1 MIRPAVAGDVPAIQ
15 ALVRD
20 AYAMYLPRIGRQP
33 APVTAD
39 HAGLVAAGRTSVAE
53 VEGEVAGVIV
63 LIPGDHHLLVENVAV
78 DPAMQGRGLGREL
91 MAFAERRA
99 AELELPELRLYTN
112 QLMTENLALYPALGY
127 TETGRRVEDGF
138 ARVYFSKRISTA

>member
-1 MIRPAVAGDVPAIQ
+1 MIRPAVEGDVPAIE
-15 ALVRD
+15 ALVRE
-20 AYAMYLPRIGRQP
+20 AYAMYVPRIGREP

-39 HAGLVAAGRTSVAE
+39 HAGLVAAGRTSV
-53 VEGEVAGVIV
+53 VEADGEVAGVIV
-63 LIPGDHHLLVENVAV
+63 LIPGSDHLVVENVAV
-78 DPAMQGRGLGREL
+78 SPRMQGRGLGREL

-99 AELELPELRLYTN
+99 AELGMAELRLYTN

-138 ARVYFSKRISTA
+138 ARIYFSKRI

>member
-1 MIRPAVAGDVPAIQ
+1 VIRQAVAGDVPAIE

-20 AYAMYLPRIGRQP
+20 AYAMYVPRIGREP

-39 HAGLVAAGRTSVAE
+39 HAGLVAAGRTSV
-53 VEGEVAGVIV
+53 VEADGEIAGVIV
-63 LIPGDHHLLVENVAV
+63 LIPGGDHLLVENVAV
-78 DPAMQGRGLGREL
+78 APNAQGRGLGREL

-99 AELELPELRLYTN
+99 AELGMAELRLYTN

-138 ARVYFSKRISTA
+138 ARVYFSKRI

>member
-1 MIRPAVAGDVPAIQ
+1 MIRPAVEGDVPAIE
-15 ALVRD
+15 ALVRE
-20 AYAMYLPRIGRQP
+20 AYAMYVPRIGREP

-39 HAGLVAAGRTSVAE
+39 HAGLVAAGRTSV
-53 VEGEVAGVIV
+53 VEADGEVAGVIV
-63 LIPGDHHLLVENVAV
+63 LIPGSDHLVVENVAV
-78 DPAMQGRGLGREL
+78 SPRMQGRGPGREL

-99 AELELPELRLYTN
+99 AELGMAELRLYTN

-138 ARVYFSKRISTA
+138 ARIYFSKRI

>member
-1 MIRPAVAGDVPAIQ
+1 MIRPAVARDVPAIE

-20 AYAMYLPRIGRQP
+20 AYAMYVPRIGREP

-39 HAGLVAAGRTSVAE
+39 HAGLVAAGRTSV
-53 VEGEVAGVIV
+53 VEAGGVIAGVIV
-63 LIPGDHHLLVENVAV
+63 LIPGGDHLLVENVAV
-78 DPAMQGRGLGREL
+78 APAKQGRGLGREL

-99 AELELPELRLYTN
+99 AELGMAELRLYTN

-127 TETGRRVEDGF
+127 TETGRRMEDGF
-138 ARVYFSKRISTA
+138 ARVYFSKRI

>member
-1 MIRPAVAGDVPAIQ
+1 MIRPAVEGDVPAIE
-15 ALVRD
+15 ALVRE
-20 AYAMYLPRIGRQP
+20 AYAMYAPRIGREP

-39 HAGLVAAGRTSVAE
+39 HAGLVAAGRTSV
-53 VEGEVAGVIV
+53 VEADGEVAGVIV
-63 LIPGDHHLLVENVAV
+63 LIPGGDHLLVENVAV
-78 DPAMQGRGLGREL
+78 APNAQGRGLGREL

-99 AELELPELRLYTN
+99 AELGMAELRLYTN

>member
-1 MIRPAVAGDVPAIQ
+1 MIRPAVAGDVPAIE

-20 AYAMYLPRIGRQP
+20 AYAMYVPWIGREP

-39 HAGLVAAGRTSVAE
+39 HAGLVAAGRTSVIEAD
-53 VEGEVAGVIV
+53 GEVAGVIV
-63 LIPGDHHLLVENVAV
+63 LIPGGAHLLVENVAV
-78 DPAMQGRGLGREL
+78 APKAQGRGLGREL

-99 AELELPELRLYTN
+99 AQLGMAELRLYTN

-127 TETGRRVEDGF
+127 AETGRRAEDGF
-138 ARVYFSKRISTA
+138 ARVYFSKRI

>member
-1 MIRPAVAGDVPAIQ
+1 
-15 ALVRD
+15 VRD
-20 AYAMYLPRIGRQP
+20 AYAMYVPRIGREP
-33 APVTAD
+33 APVTVD
-39 HAGLVAAGRTSVAE
+39 HAGLVAAGRTSV
-53 VEGEVAGVIV
+53 VEADGEIAGVIV
-63 LIPGDHHLLVENVAV
+63 LIPGGDHLLVENVAV
-78 DPAMQGRGLGREL
+78 APNAQGRGLGREL

-99 AELELPELRLYTN
+99 AELGMAELRLYTN

>member
-1 MIRPAVAGDVPAIQ
+1 MIRPAVAGDVPAIE

-20 AYAMYLPRIGRQP
+20 AYAMYVPRIGREP

-39 HAGLVAAGRTSVAE
+39 HAGLVAAGRTSVIEAD
-53 VEGEVAGVIV
+53 GEVAGVIV
-63 LIPGDHHLLVENVAV
+63 LIPGGAHLLVENVAV
-78 DPAMQGRGLGREL
+78 APKAQGRGLGREL

-99 AELELPELRLYTN
+99 AQLGMAELRLYTN

-127 TETGRRVEDGF
+127 AETGRRVEDGF
-138 ARVYFSKRISTA
+138 ARVYLSNRI

>member
-1 MIRPAVAGDVPAIQ
+1 VIRPAIAGDVPAIE

-20 AYAMYLPRIGRQP
+20 AYAMYVPRIGCQP

-39 HAGLVAAGRTSVAE
+39 HAGLVAAGQTSVAV

-63 LIPGDHHLLVENVAV
+63 LIPGDDHLLVENVAV
-78 DPAMQGRGLGREL
+78 APAMQGRGLGRGL

-99 AELELPELRLYTN
+99 AELDLPELRLYTN

-127 TETGRRVEDGF
+127 TETARRVEDGF
-138 ARVYFSKRISTA
+138 ARVYFSKRI

>member
-1 MIRPAVAGDVPAIQ
+1 MPAIE

-20 AYAMYLPRIGRQP
+20 AYAMYVPRIGREP

-39 HAGLVAAGRTSVAE
+39 HAEQVAAGRTSV
-53 VEGEVAGVIV
+53 VEADGEVAGVIV
-63 LIPGDHHLLVENVAV
+63 LIPGGDHLLIENVAV
-78 DPAMQGRGLGREL
+78 APNAQGRGLGREL

-99 AELELPELRLYTN
+99 AELGMAELRLYTN

-127 TETGRRVEDGF
+127 TETGRQVEDGF
-138 ARVYFSKRISTA
+138 ARVYFSKRI

>member
-15 ALVRD
+15 ALLRD
-20 AYAMYLPRIGRQP
+20 AYAMYVPRIGREP

-39 HAGLVAAGRTSVAE
+39 HAGLVAAGRTSVIEAD
-53 VEGEVAGVIV
+53 GEVAGVIV
-63 LIPGDHHLLVENVAV
+63 LIPGGDHLLVENVAV
-78 DPAMQGRGLGREL
+78 APKAQGRGLGRDL

-99 AELELPELRLYTN
+99 AELGMAELRLYTN
-112 QLMTENLALYPALGY
+112 RLMTENLALYPALGY

-138 ARVYFSKRISTA
+138 ARVYFSKRI

>member
-1 MIRPAVAGDVPAIQ
+1 VIRQAVAGDVPAIE

-20 AYAMYLPRIGRQP
+20 AYAMYVPRIGREP
-33 APVTAD
+33 APVTVD
-39 HAGLVAAGRTSVAE
+39 HAGLVAAGRTSV
-53 VEGEVAGVIV
+53 VEADGEIAGVIV
-63 LIPGDHHLLVENVAV
+63 LIPGGDHLLVENVAV
-78 DPAMQGRGLGREL
+78 APNAQGRGLGREL

-99 AELELPELRLYTN
+99 AELGMAELRLYTN

>member
-1 MIRPAVAGDVPAIQ
+1 VIRRAIAGDVPAIE

-20 AYAMYLPRIGRQP
+20 AYAMYVPRIGRQP

-39 HAGLVAAGRTSVAE
+39 HAGLVAAGQTSVAV
-53 VEGEVAGVIV
+53 VEGEIAGVIV
-63 LIPGDHHLLVENVAV
+63 LIPGDDHLLIENVAV
-78 DPAMQGRGLGREL
+78 APAMQGRGLGREL

-99 AELELPELRLYTN
+99 AELDLRELRLYTN

-127 TETGRRVEDGF
+127 TETRRRVEDGF
-138 ARVYFSKRISTA
+138 ARVYFSKRI

>member
-1 MIRPAVAGDVPAIQ
+1 MIRPAVAGDVPAIE

-20 AYAMYLPRIGRQP
+20 AYAMYVPRIGREP

-39 HAGLVAAGRTSVAE
+39 HAGLVAAGRTSVIEAD
-53 VEGEVAGVIV
+53 GEVAGVIV
-63 LIPGDHHLLVENVAV
+63 LIPGGAHLLVENVAV
-78 DPAMQGRGLGREL
+78 APKAQGRGLGREL

-99 AELELPELRLYTN
+99 AQLGMAELRLYTN

-138 ARVYFSKRISTA
+138 ARVYFSKRI

>member
-1 MIRPAVAGDVPAIQ
+1 MIRPAVAGDVPAIE

-20 AYAMYLPRIGRQP
+20 AYAMYVPRIGREP

-39 HAGLVAAGRTSVAE
+39 HAGLVAAGRTSVIEAD
-53 VEGEVAGVIV
+53 GEVAGVIV
-63 LIPGDHHLLVENVAV
+63 LIPGGAHLLVENVAV
-78 DPAMQGRGLGREL
+78 APKAQGRGLGREL

-99 AELELPELRLYTN
+99 AQLGMAELRLYTN

-127 TETGRRVEDGF
+127 AETGRRAEDGF
-138 ARVYFSKRISTA
+138 ARVYFSKRI

>member
-1 MIRPAVAGDVPAIQ
+1 VIRQAVAGDVPAIE

-20 AYAMYLPRIGRQP
+20 AYAMYVPRIGREP

-39 HAGLVAAGRTSVAE
+39 HAGLVAAGRTSV
-53 VEGEVAGVIV
+53 VEADGEIAGVIV
-63 LIPGDHHLLVENVAV
+63 LIPGGDHLLVENVAV
-78 DPAMQGRGLGREL
+78 APNAQGRGLGREL

-99 AELELPELRLYTN
+99 AELGMAELRLYTN
-112 QLMTENLALYPALGY
+112 RLMTENLALYPALGY

-138 ARVYFSKRISTA
+138 ARVYFRKRI

>member
-1 MIRPAVAGDVPAIQ
+1 MIRQAVAGDVPAIE

-20 AYAMYLPRIGRQP
+20 AYAMYVPRIGREP
-33 APVTAD
+33 APVTVD
-39 HAGLVAAGRTSVAE
+39 HAGLVAAGRTSV
-53 VEGEVAGVIV
+53 VEADGEIAGVIV
-63 LIPGDHHLLVENVAV
+63 LIPGGDHLLVENVAV
-78 DPAMQGRGLGREL
+78 APNAQGRGLGREL

-99 AELELPELRLYTN
+99 AELGMAELRLYTN

-138 ARVYFSKRISTA
+138 ARVYFSKRI

>member
-1 MIRPAVAGDVPAIQ
+1 VIRPAVEGDVPAIE
-15 ALVRD
+15 ALVRE
-20 AYAMYLPRIGRQP
+20 AYAMYVPRIGREP

-39 HAGLVAAGRTSVAE
+39 HAGLVAAGRTSV
-53 VEGEVAGVIV
+53 VEADGEVAGVIV
-63 LIPGDHHLLVENVAV
+63 LIPGGDHLLVENVAV
-78 DPAMQGRGLGREL
+78 APNVQGRGLGRKL

-99 AELELPELRLYTN
+99 AELGMAELRLYTN

-138 ARVYFSKRISTA
+138 ARIYFSKRI

>member
-1 MIRPAVAGDVPAIQ
+1 VIRPAVEGDVPAIE
-15 ALVRD
+15 ALVRE
-20 AYAMYLPRIGRQP
+20 AYAMYVPRIGREP

-39 HAGLVAAGRTSVAE
+39 HAGLVAAGRTSV
-53 VEGEVAGVIV
+53 VEADGEVAGVIV
-63 LIPGDHHLLVENVAV
+63 LIPGSDHLLVENVAV
-78 DPAMQGRGLGREL
+78 SPRMQGRGLGREL

-99 AELELPELRLYTN
+99 AELGMAELRLYTN

-138 ARVYFSKRISTA
+138 ARIYFSKRI

>member
-1 MIRPAVAGDVPAIQ
+1 VIRQAVAGDVPAIE

-20 AYAMYLPRIGRQP
+20 AYAMYVPRIGREP
-33 APVTAD
+33 APVTVD
-39 HAGLVAAGRTSVAE
+39 HAGLVAAGRTSV
-53 VEGEVAGVIV
+53 VEADGEIAGVIV
-63 LIPGDHHLLVENVAV
+63 LIPGGDHLLVENVAV
-78 DPAMQGRGLGREL
+78 APNAQGRGLGREL

-99 AELELPELRLYTN
+99 AELGMAELRLYTN

-138 ARVYFSKRISTA
+138 ARVYFSKRI

>member
-1 MIRPAVAGDVPAIQ
+1 MIRPAVAGDVPAID

-20 AYAMYLPRIGRQP
+20 AYAMYVPRIGREP

-39 HAGLVAAGRTSVAE
+39 HAGLVAAGRTSVIEADD
-53 VEGEVAGVIV
+53 EVAGVIV
-63 LIPGDHHLLVENVAV
+63 LIPGGAHLLVENVAV
-78 DPAMQGRGLGREL
+78 APKAQGRGLGREL

-99 AELELPELRLYTN
+99 AQLGMAELRLYTN

-138 ARVYFSKRISTA
+138 ARVYFSKRI

>member
-1 MIRPAVAGDVPAIQ
+1 MIRPAVAGDVPAIE

-20 AYAMYLPRIGRQP
+20 AYAMYVPRIGREP

-39 HAGLVAAGRTSVAE
+39 HARLVAAGRTSVIEAD
-53 VEGEVAGVIV
+53 GEVAGVIV
-63 LIPGDHHLLVENVAV
+63 LIPGGDHLLVENVAV
-78 DPAMQGRGLGREL
+78 APKAQGRGLGREL

-99 AELELPELRLYTN
+99 AQLGMAELRLYTN

-138 ARVYFSKRISTA
+138 ARVYFSKRI

>member
-1 MIRPAVAGDVPAIQ
+1 MIRPAVAGDVPAIE

-20 AYAMYLPRIGRQP
+20 AYAMYVPRIGREP

-39 HAGLVAAGRTSVAE
+39 HAGLVAAGRTSVIEAD
-53 VEGEVAGVIV
+53 GEVAGVIV
-63 LIPGDHHLLVENVAV
+63 LIPGGDHLLVENVAV
-78 DPAMQGRGLGREL
+78 APKAQGRGLGREL

-99 AELELPELRLYTN
+99 AQLGMAELRLYTN

-127 TETGRRVEDGF
+127 AETGRRVEDGF
-138 ARVYFSKRISTA
+138 ARVYFSKRI